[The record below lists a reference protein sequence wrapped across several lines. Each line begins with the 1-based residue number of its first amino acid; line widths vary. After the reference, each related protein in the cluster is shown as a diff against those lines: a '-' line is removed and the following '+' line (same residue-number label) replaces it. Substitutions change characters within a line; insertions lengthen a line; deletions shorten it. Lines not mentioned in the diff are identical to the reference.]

1 MSKSYFDQTP
11 EVEAIVTI
19 RKSIL
24 AAAVGLALSAGAQAD
39 LISFDPDGNGVAP
52 LTGVAL
58 FDWAP
63 GSALAAGAVP
73 LTAVG
78 QTFDLYYQANLGTI
92 QDASTQSLFTN
103 GGGGT
108 YFTAVAGFTEV
119 VTSLSA
125 SGATFAL
132 AAAPTVNFFRIC
144 AHSSLA
150 NNLTGAGFAC
160 ANPIL
165 SGKLTSVDSS
175 NFSISSVTP
184 VLLDQSP
191 NGNQWGTQ
199 QSVTGSG
206 ATSMTVKIESADT
219 GYFTDLDLMSALVFS
234 FFNSSQVAPFHEV
247 DPSQCLSNNG
257 ATDCNEASNLGQVNG
272 LFDGQTG
279 GPDFLFQADANQ
291 SFVVQRAPEPGTL
304 ALLGAGLGLAGW
316 GARRRAKKA

>member
-1 MSKSYFDQTP
+1 M
-11 EVEAIVTI
+11 TI

-24 AAAVGLALSAGAQAD
+24 AAAVGLALSTGAQAD
-39 LISFDPDGNGVAP
+39 LISFDPDGNGIAP

-73 LTAVG
+73 LTSVG
-78 QTFDLYYQANLGTI
+78 QTFNLYYQANLGTI
-92 QDASTQSLFTN
+92 QDASTLSLFTN
-103 GGGGT
+103 GGGGNF
-108 YFTAVAGFTEV
+108 FTAVAGFTEV
-119 VTSLSA
+119 VTSLSG

-132 AAAPTVNFFRIC
+132 AAAPTVNFFSIC
-144 AHSSLA
+144 AQSALA

-165 SGKLTSVDSS
+165 TGHLTAVNAS
-175 NFSISSVTP
+175 NFSISNPTP

-191 NGNQWGTQ
+191 NGDQWGGQ
-199 QSVTGSG
+199 LSVTGSG
-206 ATSMTVKIESADT
+206 ATSITVQIDSVNT
-219 GYFTDLDLMSALVFS
+219 GYFTDLDLISALVFS
-234 FFNSSQVAPFHEV
+234 FFNSSQIVPFLQV
-247 DPSQCLSNNG
+247 DPSLCLSNDG
-257 ATDCNEASNLGQVNG
+257 ATDCNEASNLGAVNG
-272 LFDGQTG
+272 LFDGLSG